1 MFTGYPNLVTA
12 TFATIS
18 NAINTSSFA
27 TRFARRKSESDVEE
41 VKGSA
46 PLTMFTQMAE
56 EEDDFDAMQQ
66 DDKYSIVNLFAA
78 EILRQKQVE
87 R

>member
-1 MFTGYPNLVTA
+1 M
-12 TFATIS
+12 
-18 NAINTSSFA
+18 
-27 TRFARRKSESDVEE
+27 
-41 VKGSA
+41 
-46 PLTMFTQMAE
+46 TMFTQMAE